1 MAVETAVEL
10 KGRVRRF
17 WDNQPCGV
25 RHGEAPPGTKG
36 FYEAVEA
43 HRYEA
48 EFHIPAVAE
57 FTQHRNERVLEIG
70 GGLGTDGRQF
80 ARNGARYVDADLSG
94 NSLSLARQGFLLERL
109 TGGFT
114 QTDAE
119 SLPFA
124 SETFDLVYSHGVLH
138 HTPDT
143 ERAIGEVFRVLKRG
157 GKAIIMLYARES
169 LGYVA
174 AHFLGRAR
182 LEHLRLKMGRV
193 AFNQFVGLPADHRGW
208 LPTQIAVNNST
219 DGLGN
224 PLSKFYTA
232 SELRTLFGRFGS
244 VALEKHYF
252 PRHKFPIIGPRLPRG
267 VAAWLGRTAGSFWYI
282 KAVK

>member
-1 MAVETAVEL
+1 MW
-10 KGRVRRF
+10 RR
-17 WDNQPCGV
+17 
-25 RHGEAPPGTKG
+25 
-36 FYEAVEA
+36 
-43 HRYEA
+43 
-48 EFHIPAVAE
+48 I
-57 FTQHRNERVLEIG
+57 
-70 GGLGTDGRQF
+70 
-80 ARNGARYVDADLSG
+80 
-94 NSLSLARQGFLLERL
+94 SLA
-109 TGGFT
+109 
-114 QTDAE
+114 AH
-119 SLPFA
+119 A
-124 SETFDLVYSHGVLH
+124 SSICD
-138 HTPDT
+138 
-143 ERAIGEVFRVLKRG
+143 
-157 GKAIIMLYARES
+157 GKWA
-169 LGYVA
+169 
-174 AHFLGRAR
+174 
-182 LEHLRLKMGRV
+182 RV

>member
-25 RHGEAPPGTKG
+25 RHGEAAPGTKG

-119 SLPFA
+119 NLPFA

-182 LEHLRLKMGRV
+182 LEHLRWKMGRA